1 MANVVKYI
9 LEINSKDAQQGLKK
23 AGKETKDLSKDMKK
37 AERSGLDMASKV
49 GSAVTGLAA
58 GIGLIKG
65 AFSTLTNVIE
75 DTARASFELSR
86 SVVDSVNELNDLNA
100 VSALSAQSIQAIT
113 QAFVG
118 SGQSASSAASFI
130 ARFPK
135 VLADLE
141 VGAARATEAAEQ
153 LGVSVRDSS
162 GNMKSADVILKEMI
176 GRLQAV
182 ENDTK
187 RTTIAF
193 TLFGR
198 GAGQLLQA
206 FGKTAEF
213 EKFLEF
219 TEKFGVKT
227 GPEAS
232 ASAARFQE
240 ILSALEIT
248 TGRAKQAF
256 VEAIGG
262 IGFFNNLMF
271 KGVTLLV
278 AFTTAMENNKDEVSD
293 FANALVN
300 LGSETFGF
308 FQFMLMKFN
317 NIVAEA
323 VAFLTMKLL
332 TPAFALNK
340 LGLMSDETFQKM
352 EQLGMKTN
360 EAGLALENVVAG
372 VNDSI
377 TKNTDKAEEA
387 GNILESILSGID
399 KESDDFKDQLEELAK
414 SMDTANQASADL
426 TAQNNQISGSAKRL
440 NFAMDF
446 VLKTMDTFDETPQA
460 VRDAQEN
467 VRRLENSLKAF
478 AEAGF
483 LEDDFFNVTAREQ
496 LIEAQKRLDQAIQ
509 DTTETVEKSASSLE
523 KFSSKFTNFISKISD
538 PSSLLAG
545 IVAGKFATK
554 LGDLITK
561 DLLPAFLKS
570 DARSKLGGA
579 GTVIG
584 KGIQGL
590 GGAVGAVAPVIG
602 PLVAVVGALEKLG
615 QSTPKDLRKQ
625 FDDFV
630 KNFKRGAKILPILL
644 ADILPRF
651 IAQMVVA
658 IVEAGINLAFQLP
671 RAIRDGLFDF
681 VIFLGKELKKSLFGW
696 FERVSNF
703 FSNFGEFFNNIFTR
717 EGRRENRQKVLG
729 FESGGRFVPSTG
741 LRFTGADDGLA
752 MLHRGET
759 VVPESNRRSQAVD
772 RTMNSMTG
780 GGVTVVVNA
789 EIVESNAIDEL
800 VRRIEQRFQDFGGAR
815 STLFG
820 V

>member
-37 AERSGLDMASKV
+37 AKRSGLDMASKV

-65 AFSTLTNVIE
+65 AFSTLTNAIQ
-75 DTARASFELSR
+75 DTARASFDLTR

-141 VGAARATEAAEQ
+141 MGAARATEAAEQ

-176 GRLQAV
+176 GKLQAV

-213 EKFLEF
+213 DKFLEF

-232 ASAARFQE
+232 AAAARFQE

-323 VAFLTMKLL
+323 VAFITMKLL
-332 TPAFALNK
+332 TPAFILNK

-426 TAQNNQISGSAKRL
+426 TAQNLEISGSAKRL

-446 VLKTMDTFDETPQA
+446 VLKTMDDFDETPRA

-467 VRRLENSLKAF
+467 VRRLQNSLKAF

-509 DTTETVEKSASSLE
+509 DTTETVEKSATRLE
-523 KFSSKFTNFISKISD
+523 VFSSKFINFIDTISD
-538 PSSLLAG
+538 PSSLVSSLD
-545 IVAGKFATK
+545 GKFATA
-554 LGDLITK
+554 LSNLITK
-561 DLLPAFLKS
+561 DILPRFIGS
-570 DARSKLGGA
+570 GARSKMGA
-579 GTVIG
+579 GGTVIG
-584 KGIQGL
+584 KGIAGI
-590 GGAVGAVAPVIG
+590 GGAAGAVAPVIG

-630 KNFKRGAKILPILL
+630 KNFERGAKILPTLL

-651 IAQMVVA
+651 IAQMIVA
-658 IVEAGINLAFQLP
+658 ILEAGINLAFQLP

-681 VIFLGKELKKSLFGW
+681 VIFLGKELKSALFGW
-696 FERVSNF
+696 FERIREF
-703 FSNFGEFFNNIFTR
+703 FTNFGEFFSNMFTR

-772 RTMNSMTG
+772 RTMNSMNG